1 MPSADFCTLTVTVSN
16 DSAIGVHREVLSVSC
31 FPKDSYQATAVDTP
45 GPCAGWPVPDLLM
58 KLLSHVAQISPD
70 KNVNCPC
77 TTAAFTLSPE
87 PMGFV
92 MLC

>member
-1 MPSADFCTLTVTVSN
+1 MPSADFCALTWHVSIQG
-16 DSAIGVHREVLSVSC
+16 AIGNRHEMLSVSC

-45 GPCAGWPVPDLLM
+45 GPCAGWPVPDFLM

-87 PMGFV
+87 PVGFV